1 MVQHVFMAAHSVKS
15 MLGDKEEGPQV
26 AGRTPECT
34 HSLGTAWKEGWGGR
48 SGPSY
53 GGGKTSTVQTLNWS
67 RGQAEKGAGRQAG
80 RTFQGQ
86 KEFLQRPEA
95 RVSGFWRRRQQK
107 LEHSDFGDLN
117 KRSES
122 FVLRTG
128 RQESHPKHPV
138 GADKGTK
145 PP

>member
-1 MVQHVFMAAHSVKS
+1 MVQHVFMAAHSVES

-67 RGQAEKGAGRQAG
+67 RGQAEKGAGRQDIP
-80 RTFQGQ
+80 RTERVFATPRG
-86 KEFLQRPEA
+86 KSKCLLEA
-95 RVSGFWRRRQQK
+95 ADS
-107 LEHSDFGDLN
+107 
-117 KRSES
+117 RSWS
-122 FVLRTG
+122 TVTM
-128 RQESHPKHPV
+128 
-138 GADKGTK
+138 GT
-145 PP
+145 